1 MWIEPIEV
9 FKDDQRYVVVKDN
22 EDFTVKCK
30 GNVQG
35 LGSTFFI
42 GNETVATSKLRRQSY
57 ELRITFTDKHHLNTI
72 KCSYTT
78 ETGEIMSDALI
89 IFVLSEYNSIKDI
102 SDM

>member
-9 FKDDQRYVVVKDN
+9 FEDERYVVVKDN
-22 EDFTVKCK
+22 EVFRVKCK

-35 LGSTFFI
+35 LGSKFFI
-42 GNETVATSKLRRQSY
+42 GNEMVEFSKLRKQSY
-57 ELRITFTDKHHLNTI
+57 ELKNTFTDEHHLNTI

-78 ETGEIMSDALI
+78 ETGEIMSEALN